1 MDAVSGL
8 ALASGLSW
16 ASGLRLYATVFAV
29 GILGKFHYIHLP
41 PGLQIL
47 THPAVFGLAGFLL
60 FIEFLADK
68 FPGIDSLWDAAHTFI
83 RIPAG
88 ALLAWGAIDSSD
100 PWIAACAV
108 LLGGT
113 LAGATHF
120 AKAGGRAVINTS
132 PEPMSNWAASFGED
146 GLVALGLW
154 AALAYPTAF
163 LIGLAIFVLFLF
175 WFLPKVWRG
184 LKYIAGRVRTLL
196 NGTAAQ
202 SPAVTELDKS

>member
-1 MDAVSGL
+1 MDPVSGL
-8 ALASGLSW
+8 ALAGGLSW

-29 GILGKFHYIHLP
+29 GMLGKFHYIHLP

-60 FIEFLADK
+60 FVEFLADK

-88 ALLAWGAIDSSD
+88 ALLAWGAIDSTD
-100 PWIAACAV
+100 PLVAACAV

-120 AKAGGRAVINTS
+120 AKAGGRALINTS
-132 PEPMSNWAASFGED
+132 PEPMSNWAASFGEE
-146 GLVALGLW
+146 GLFALGLW
-154 AALAYPTAF
+154 AALAHPLAF
-163 LIGLAIFVLFLF
+163 LVGLAVFVLFLF
-175 WFLPKVWRG
+175 WFLPKVWRSLGFIVHKVRG
-184 LKYIAGRVRTLL
+184 LL
-196 NGTAAQ
+196 
-202 SPAVTELDKS
+202 SPAPSTPVAESETKSP